1 LVSESLEPCNR
12 TRRHL
17 LVLGVLIVASV
28 GSTAC
33 STQAPTIAHVHI
45 GHAITGHASTPKQV
59 GYFQLAEEQAVAAV
73 AVVDEFDS
81 SVALDRQLETLWA
94 TMKFGDEFSFNQVLQ
109 EASNH
114 MVYAANSEDASANVR
129 AGANEFEAAIQGML
143 VRTDLIELYINETKN
158 SSSAEETM
166 QYAEEVATLVRTNLN
181 GEDIDNNGQIGDTPE
196 EYGIRQ
202 LRRDI
207 DTMIAAENPPYRTV
221 DRWFLFNLIRMPS
234 GDWIFRRNKSG
245 TSTGY

>member
-1 LVSESLEPCNR
+1 LF
-12 TRRHL
+12 L
-17 LVLGVLIVASV
+17 LGAFIIASF

-45 GHAITGHASTPKQV
+45 GHAITGHASTPEQV
-59 GYFQLAEEQAVAAV
+59 GFFQLAEEQAVAAV

-81 SVALDRQLETLWA
+81 SASSREALDRQLEALWA
-94 TMKFGDEFSFNQVLQ
+94 IMKFGDEFSFNRVLQ

-129 AGANEFEAAIQGML
+129 AGAKEFEAAIQGML

-166 QYAEEVATLVRTNLN
+166 QYADEVATLVRTNLN
-181 GEDIDNNGQIGDTPE
+181 GEDIDSNGQIGDTPE